1 MAKRVYKDIKARKR
15 DVQKAILKAFI
26 PFTEENM
33 LLAYKP
39 NQFFNRLEYLD
50 RLVELTKANR
60 QTVQSTISRAKRA
73 GLLKVDEKGILQT
86 TWRGKIKTKVRP
98 NKKLRKYL
106 VIIFD
111 VPETRRRDRNQLR
124 AYLRA
129 NYCEMVQK
137 SVWKTKY
144 DIYDELL
151 EVIGDLEIINYV
163 SVFLADE
170 LE

>member
-1 MAKRVYKDIKARKR
+1 MR
-15 DVQKAILKAFI
+15 AFI
-26 PFTEENM
+26 PFTEEN
-33 LLAYKP
+33 LLLSYKP
-39 NQFFNRLEYLD
+39 NQFFNRLDYLD
-50 RLVELTKANR
+50 KLVQITEANR

-73 GLLKVDEKGILQT
+73 GLLRVDSDGTPST
-86 TWRGKIKTKVRP
+86 TWQGKIKAKVRP
-98 NKKLRKYL
+98 TKELHKYL

-111 VPETRRRDRNQLR
+111 IPELRKKDRNKLR
-124 AYLRA
+124 DYLRS

-151 EVIGDLEIINYV
+151 EVIEDLQIVSYV

-170 LE
+170 LN